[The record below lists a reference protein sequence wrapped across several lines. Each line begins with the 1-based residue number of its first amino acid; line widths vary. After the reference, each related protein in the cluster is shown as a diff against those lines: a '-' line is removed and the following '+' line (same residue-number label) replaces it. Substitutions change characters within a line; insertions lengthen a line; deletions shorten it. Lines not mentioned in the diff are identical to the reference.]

1 MKRQVPLIITFVVGV
16 IVFLSGIMTLN
27 IGSFNLKT
35 VASTMT
41 GWGTIVAAFAA
52 FIAAL
57 SLTLVHLKRIQTA
70 KSNALTIL
78 NSSSLLISMVLMAT
92 LGIVGQLTAG
102 TPLPLFKDIFN
113 NIINPAGA
121 AIFAL
126 LGFFITSASYRAFR
140 ARSLEATILL
150 VSALLIMLGR
160 IPVGE
165 LLWSQF
171 PSLADWLSSVPNA
184 AAQRGIMIGAAV
196 GANSTSIRTIL
207 GFERGHLS

>member
-1 MKRQVPLIITFVVGV
+1 MKRQVPLVITFVVGV

-27 IGSFNLKT
+27 VGSFNLKT

-41 GWGTIVAAFAA
+41 GWGTVVAAFAA

-57 SLTLVHLKRIQTA
+57 SLTLVHIKRIQTA
-70 KSNALTIL
+70 KSNPLTIL
-78 NSSSLLISMVLMAT
+78 NSTSLLISMVLMAV
-92 LGIVGQLTAG
+92 LGIVGQLTTG

-126 LGFFITSASYRAFR
+126 LGFFITTASYRAFR

-150 VSALLIMLGR
+150 FSALLIMLGK

-165 LLWSQF
+165 LLWSEF
-171 PSLADWLSSVPNA
+171 PALADWLASVPNA

-196 GANSTSIRTIL
+196 GAISTSIRTIL